1 MKLQRKFVDEDRAAG
16 TFRVH
21 RDVFLSPEVLEAEKT
36 EFFDKVWLYLGHSSE
51 LEKPGDFINRQV
63 GGRPVIFTKDRKGQI
78 RALLNTC
85 RHRGAQ
91 VCREDFGNAKVFTC
105 FYHGW
110 AYGTDGALVNV
121 PDADSYSNLDRAA
134 NGLLSPPKVDSHNG
148 FWFLSY
154 NPDVMPLSD
163 YLADAKELLDLVAN
177 QSESGMAVVKGA
189 HHYAMKAN
197 WKLLMENS
205 CDGYHGMSVHQTYVE
220 MMMSMGMTPS
230 LVKQRGEGAVIADYG
245 IDLGNGHAT
254 TWFPELG
261 RPLIS
266 ERGQELVAAHRE
278 RMVERLGEEYTRRAL
293 NTSRNT
299 IIFPNLV
306 IVDLNFGI
314 QIRTMFPVSPTETAI
329 TGWQISPAEVGSEL
343 QGYRIDNAL
352 TFWGPGGLAT
362 PDDVEALE
370 QCQLGFATAKEVP
383 WSDISKGFGKERP
396 TTFDEL
402 QMRTFWRQWNRCV
415 TGEDLPGEG
424 LSYDELLG
432 PVAEKVAS
440 A

>member
-1 MKLQRKFVDEDRAAG
+1 MKLQPRFVQEDRVAG

-21 RDVFLSPEVLEAEKT
+21 RDVFLSQEVLEAEKA
-36 EFFDKVWLYLGHSSE
+36 EFFDKVWLYLGHESE
-51 LEKPGDFINRQV
+51 LDKPGDFIARQV
-63 GGRPVIFTKDRKGQI
+63 GGRPIIFTKDRKGQI

-91 VCREDFGNAKVFTC
+91 VCREDFGNAKIFTC

-110 AYGTDGALVNV
+110 AYGTDGSLVSV
-121 PDADSYSNLDRAA
+121 PDADSYSSLDRESH
-134 NGLLSPPKVDSHNG
+134 GLVQPKLDSYSG
-148 FWFLSY
+148 FYFLSY
-154 NPDVMPLSD
+154 NPDVEPLTD

-189 HHYAMKAN
+189 HHYSMKAN

-220 MMMSMGMTPS
+220 MMMSLGMTPS
-230 LVKQRGEGAVIADYG
+230 LVKQSGDGAVVADYG
-245 IDLGNGHAT
+245 INLGNGHAT

-266 ERGQELVAAHRE
+266 ERGLELVAAHRE

-299 IIFPNLV
+299 IVFPNLV

-314 QIRTMFPVSPTETAI
+314 QIRTMFPLSPTETAI
-329 TGWQISPAEVGSEL
+329 TGWQISPAEVGDEL
-343 QGYRIDNAL
+343 KGYRIDNAL

-370 QCQLGFATAKEVP
+370 QCQIGFATSKEVP
-383 WSDISKGFGKERP
+383 WSDISKGFGKPRP

-402 QMRTFWRQWNRCV
+402 QMRTFWRRWNFLV
-415 TGEDLPGEG
+415 TGEQLPEEGE
-424 LSYDELLG
+424 SYAQLLG
-432 PVAEKVAS
+432 PISEKAKVS
-440 A
+440 S